1 MKPFNFT
8 KYILNNPLLEESS
21 DDAPKKSE
29 EEIKRELEGVKV
41 GQTVE
46 ITLNDDKVVKY
57 KRIGSSKS
65 GEPTFKRV
73 EDGKEKGA
81 ASTLSASPS
90 HIKKVK

>member
-8 KYILNNPLLEESS
+8 KYIKNNPLL
-21 DDAPKKSE
+21 K
-29 EEIKRELEGVKV
+29 EGIEDKLQAIKV
-41 GQTVE
+41 GETVE
-46 ITLNDDKVVKY
+46 ITLDDDKVVKY

-73 EDGKEKGA
+73 EDGKEKGT
-81 ASTLSASPS
+81 ASTLSAS